1 MKLRSI
7 LLLLCMLA
15 LLSVS
20 TGGYLYYSALKQ
32 AALKET
38 ERQAVTRAEMIRKT
52 LSSFLSENVR
62 PVKLLAGMREIR
74 QVLVQHSDDSL
85 AEADRILDEFRQTLN
100 ADVCYVTDDK
110 GTTIASSNRNEADS
124 FVGENFAFRPYFQ
137 RAISGVSSTYL
148 ALGTTSGKRG
158 AYYSHPVYEYG
169 KNIAAGVAVMKVSAE
184 LIEKELTLGP
194 DERVI
199 VADRHGII
207 FISSRKDWLYQ
218 SLRKLSDKETDEI
231 SASMQFGKGPWKHA
245 GLEIHKTHAL
255 DASKNRYMIY
265 QLEMA
270 HYPGW
275 KMIYLLNF
283 NTVFKRISSPVIKG
297 ILLLCLLVS
306 LAVFI
311 LYRKAYG
318 EILRRKEAERSL
330 HTAKEE
336 LSRYS
341 KELEL
346 LVKKRTEEIASILKY
361 TPDAVYIRDTEGR
374 YLMVNPKYEELF
386 GIKNED
392 IRGKTLHEVLPG
404 ELATEYEES
413 DKTVLSEKIPVQVEN
428 SIPHK
433 DGIHTYLSVKFPIY
447 DEFGQMSSIGG
458 ISTDITELKKTQHQ
472 LRRIS
477 EHIITA
483 QEKER
488 AAIAREL
495 HDELGQMLTA
505 LRMDAV
511 WIKKRLK
518 ETDAEASERAQTLC
532 SLIDSTIEDVR
543 GIARCLRPGVLDN
556 LGLADALEWNTAD
569 FEKRTGITCVFKY
582 DAVSDIDNRIATAA
596 YRIAQESLTNVARHA
611 KAGRAEVSLKADNHV
626 LILSIADDGCGFNL
640 LQLNETQGLGLT
652 GMRERAAIIGGM
664 LDIQSLPGKGTRIT
678 FSVKTDRL
686 TDLMIKYENNQS
698 TVGR

>member
-1 MKLRSI
+1 MKLRLI
-7 LLLLCMLA
+7 LLILCMLA
-15 LLSVS
+15 LLSVC

-32 AALKET
+32 AALKEA

-52 LSSFLSENVR
+52 LSSFLAENIK

-74 QVLVQHSDDSL
+74 ELFRVHSDDSL
-85 AEADRILDEFRQTLN
+85 AQADSVLDEFRQTLN

-110 GTTIASSNRNEADS
+110 GTTVASSNRNDADS

-137 RAISGVSSTYL
+137 QAVSGLPATYL

-158 AYYSHPVYEYG
+158 AYYSHPVYESG
-169 KNIAAGVAVMKVSAE
+169 RNTPAGVAVIKTSVE
-184 LIEKELTLGP
+184 LIEKELTLNH
-194 DERVI
+194 DETVI

-207 FISSRKDWLYQ
+207 FISSRKDWLYHT
-218 SLRKLSDKETDEI
+218 LRKLSDKDIDEI
-231 SASMQFGKGPWKHA
+231 SASMQFGKGPWQHA
-245 GLEIHKTHAL
+245 GLEIKETYSV
-255 DASKNRYMIY
+255 DASKNRYMTY
-265 QLEMA
+265 SLGMNNW
-270 HYPGW
+270 PGW
-275 KMIYLLNF
+275 QMIYLLNF
-283 NTVFKRISSPVIKG
+283 HTVFKRVSSPVIKG
-297 ILLLCLLVS
+297 ILLLCILTT

-311 LYRKAYG
+311 LYRKAYS
-318 EILRRKEAERSL
+318 EILRRKQAEHSL
-330 HTAKEE
+330 NTAKEE

-361 TPDAVYIRDTEGR
+361 TPDAVYIRDKEAR

-392 IRGKTLHEVLPG
+392 IRGKTLCEVLPG
-404 ELATEYEES
+404 ELAAEYEES
-413 DKTVLSEKIPVQVEN
+413 DKIVLSEKRPVQVEN
-428 SIPHK
+428 SVPHK
-433 DGIHTYLSVKFPIY
+433 DGMHTYLSVKFPIY
-447 DEFGQMSSIGG
+447 DEFGQISSIGG
-458 ISTDITELKKTQHQ
+458 ISTDITELKKTQNQ

-477 EHIITA
+477 EHVINA

-518 ETDAEASERAQTLC
+518 ETDPKAADRALTMC
-532 SLIDSTIEDVR
+532 SMIDSTIEDVR

-556 LGLADALEWNTAD
+556 LGLADALEWYTAD
-569 FEKRTGITCVFKY
+569 FEKRTGITCVFKHS
-582 DAVSDIDNRIATAA
+582 DVSDIDNRIATTA
-596 YRIAQESLTNVARHA
+596 YRITQESLTNVARHA
-611 KAGRAEVSLKADNHV
+611 KAGRAEVSLKSDSNVLMLTIADN
-626 LILSIADDGCGFNL
+626 GCGFDL

-652 GMRERAAIIGGM
+652 GMHERAAIIGGM

-678 FSVKTDRL
+678 FSFK
-686 TDLMIKYENNQS
+686 KQ
-698 TVGR
+698 TV